1 MRPRV
6 STRIALPALLIAA
19 GVVLLRAPVADLPP
33 PAAHP
38 GEPGDANEAVA
49 WLMVLVVPALAL
61 LIYAG
66 LRYRPRRS
74 PAATGD
80 GKRPSW
86 RAGVLALAVLL
97 GIAVGLALLGRLL
110 PRRADPDEAA
120 RYGDDG
126 SDGAEPESGGRPE
139 MPEGG
144 QGLDIDTWTIFTIA
158 ALAVL
163 VIMSVIVHRGP
174 VSGELDVPDDEP
186 MAAGPR
192 PEPLATATLR
202 ALSVVDS
209 PDLDARQ
216 AIIRCYAA
224 MENALRQAP
233 GAAPEPADTP
243 SEVLRRAADAGQLRA
258 EHGERLV
265 ELFTEARYSSHAM
278 SAGDRISAS
287 ATLRLILDELRR
299 PAWTR
304 S

>member
-1 MRPRV
+1 M

-19 GVVLLRAPVADLPP
+19 GVVILRAPVADLPP
-33 PAAHP
+33 PAANP
-38 GEPGDANEAVA
+38 GKPGDANEAVA

-86 RAGVLALAVLL
+86 RAGVLALAALV

-110 PRRADPDEAA
+110 PRRADPDGAA
-120 RYGDDG
+120 RHAED
-126 SDGAEPESGGRPE
+126 SSRGAEPESGGRPE

-144 QGLDIDTWTIFTIA
+144 QGLDIDTWTIFTLA
-158 ALAVL
+158 ALGVL
-163 VIMSVIVHRGP
+163 VIMSVIVHRRP
-174 VSGELDVPDDEP
+174 AAGEPDVPDGEP
-186 MAAGPR
+186 VAGSVR
-192 PEPLATATLR
+192 QEPLATATRR

-224 MENALRQAP
+224 MEHALREAP

-265 ELFTEARYSSHAM
+265 KLFTEARYSSHAM
-278 SAGDRISAS
+278 SAGDRTAAS